1 MEPRTPIMLVTGS
14 LGSGK
19 TTLLQ
24 RILNGTGRRIAVL
37 MNEFGEI
44 AIDSKVLVG
53 ENVQIVEL
61 AGGCVCCELT
71 GEFEA
76 AVREIV
82 GTVRPEYIVVEAT
95 GVAESDALAYEVEDN
110 IPEVRLD
117 SVVCVVDAYLGTKH
131 PQIGH
136 TARTHLKAADVVLVN
151 KIDLVG
157 AEDVHKVEAEVRKYN
172 DRALLLKTVGCDVD
186 VDLLLGVTT
195 GGERSFPRER
205 TGATTPLESFS
216 FTTDR
221 LLDMECFQSA
231 ISRLPETIYRAKGFV
246 RFDGGTFLFNYVTGR
261 VDLEEFSAD
270 TTQLVFIG
278 REIGKIREEIMGRL
292 SDCLV

>member
-1 MEPRTPIMLVTGS
+1 
-14 LGSGK
+14 
-19 TTLLQ
+19 
-24 RILNGTGRRIAVL
+24 

-44 AIDSKVLVG
+44 AIDSRILVG

-95 GVAESDALAYEVEDN
+95 GVAESDALVYEVEDN

-117 SVVCVVDAYLGTKH
+117 SVVCIVDAYLGTRH
-131 PQIGH
+131 PEIGH
-136 TARTHLKAADVVLVN
+136 TARTHLQAADVVLVN
-151 KIDLVG
+151 KIDLV
-157 AEDVHKVEAEVRKYN
+157 APDDVEKVEAQVKRYN

-186 VDLLLGVTT
+186 VGLLLGVTA

-205 TGATTPLESFS
+205 GGAVTPLESFT
-216 FTTDR
+216 FTTER
-221 LLDMECFQSA
+221 HLDMERFQA
-231 ISRLPETIYRAKGFV
+231 AMSRLPESVYRAKGFV
-246 RFDGGTFLFNYVTGR
+246 RFPGGTFLFNYVTGR
-261 VDLEEFSAD
+261 ADLEEFPAD

-278 REIGKIREEIMGRL
+278 REIGRVREEIVRGL
-292 SDCLV
+292 SDCMV